1 VDETFA
7 KAFLPV
13 NRLTKL
19 DLPTLDLPI
28 KAYSGSSEAGQSST
42 LAKLPTKPASWIILT
57 VKLSAKVHVPPLN
70 FVLLQLNQQ
79 QRMSDHNFVT
89 PYGEE
94 KGAKKEQVATMFN
107 NISGNYDFLN
117 HFFSM
122 GIDKL
127 WRKKVVKMLEQVRP
141 KRILDV
147 ATGTGDLAIAALDAN
162 PEKVIGI
169 DISEGMLEKGR
180 KKVSSAKMDARIE
193 LQYGD
198 SESIQFPNH
207 YFDAVTVAFG
217 VRNYQHLERGL
228 SEMNRVLKPGAP
240 LIVLE
245 FSKPQN
251 WFIRQLYYFY
261 FCNVLPF
268 IGKLVSKDPRA
279 YTYLPESVRAFPDG
293 EVFAGKLK
301 EAGFKKVECTPLTF
315 GISTIYRAEK

>member
-1 VDETFA
+1 M
-7 KAFLPV
+7 
-13 NRLTKL
+13 
-19 DLPTLDLPI
+19 
-28 KAYSGSSEAGQSST
+28 
-42 LAKLPTKPASWIILT
+42 ILT
-57 VKLSAKVHVPPLN
+57 VKLSAKVHVPTLN
-70 FVLLQLNQQ
+70 FVFLQLIQNQL
-79 QRMSDHNFVT
+79 MPDHKIIT

-127 WRKKVVKMLEQVRP
+127 WRRRVVKMLKQVHP
-141 KRILDV
+141 KQILDV
-147 ATGTGDLAIAALDAN
+147 ATGTGDLAIAALGAN
-162 PEKVIGI
+162 PDKVIGI

-180 KKVSSAKMDARIE
+180 EKVSARQMDERVE

-198 SESIQFPNH
+198 SEAIHFPDNR
-207 YFDAVTVAFG
+207 FDAVTVAFG
-217 VRNYQHLERGL
+217 VRNYQHLEKGL
-228 SEMNRVLKPGAP
+228 AEMHRVLKPGAP

-245 FSKPQN
+245 FSKPKN
-251 WFIRQLYYFY
+251 WFFKQLYYFY

-301 EAGFKKVECTPLTF
+301 DAGFKKVECTPLTF